1 MRYTW
6 RPLKSLKIFNDCPS
20 DKLDVSKT
28 IFERTLNLPSS
39 PALGIK
45 MKTIIAYS
53 VSRSDLYIQPI
64 LDEIIKNKKIDL
76 KVVVMF
82 II

>member
-1 MRYTW
+1 
-6 RPLKSLKIFNDCPS
+6 
-20 DKLDVSKT
+20 
-28 IFERTLNLPSS
+28 
-39 PALGIK
+39 

-53 VSRSDLYIQPI
+53 VSRSDLYRFQPI
-64 LDEIIKNKKIDL
+64 LNEINKNKKIDL